1 MTIRIHNLDM
11 VAHRLSCMISQLYGR
26 GEHMSGRLDQL
37 LDIGIILVP
46 MVDWD
51 VRMVHN
57 IPPII
62 RRSTSGIVITGRH

>member
-1 MTIRIHNLDM
+1 
-11 VAHRLSCMISQLYGR
+11 
-26 GEHMSGRLDQL
+26 MSGRLDQL